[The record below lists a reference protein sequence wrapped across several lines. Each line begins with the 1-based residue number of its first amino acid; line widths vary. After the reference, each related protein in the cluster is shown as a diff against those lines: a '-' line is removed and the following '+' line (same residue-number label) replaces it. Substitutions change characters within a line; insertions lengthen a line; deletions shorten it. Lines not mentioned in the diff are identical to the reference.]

1 LVCDIKFFRERVCRF
16 GVADFGGFR
25 HIDVAFWFQLT
36 VLATALFL
44 RVLPEILTLF
54 AAMSTTVSHLTT
66 DNFPFVTVVVP
77 IRNEADF
84 IAECLQS
91 ILNNKYPR
99 EKLEVI
105 VVDGLSNDGT
115 REIVQQLIA
124 SDPRVSMLDN
134 PERIVPYA
142 MNRAIDA
149 ARGEIITRV
158 DGHADV
164 AEDFIANSV
173 RVLQERPDCW
183 CAGGSIDSISYT
195 QVGQIIAACMSTPVG
210 VGNAHFRLRDYE
222 GYVDT
227 IAFGSYWRW
236 VFDRIGKFDE
246 ELVRNQDDELNAR
259 LIMNGGRIFMSR
271 SIQCRYYP
279 RTSLQK
285 LWRQYYQYG
294 FWRIRTIQKLGRPA
308 TLRQMVPMLF
318 VIGLLVLTLAAIVLP
333 IARMA
338 LSLYAGMY
346 LSVIGLGSIQVG
358 RRTGLRG
365 LILAPVVFMILHF
378 GYGLGCLWGIVR
390 FVILKRGKISQQM
403 SR

>member
-1 LVCDIKFFRERVCRF
+1 MN
-16 GVADFGGFR
+16 
-25 HIDVAFWFQLT
+25 T
-36 VLATALFL
+36 
-44 RVLPEILTLF
+44 
-54 AAMSTTVSHLTT
+54 SVSHAST
-66 DNFPFVTVVVP
+66 DLFPFVTVVVP
-77 IRNEADF
+77 IRNEVDF
-84 IAECLQS
+84 IAECIQS
-91 ILNNKYPR
+91 ILNNNYPQ

-115 REIVQQLIA
+115 REVVQRLIA
-124 SDPRVSMLDN
+124 NDRRISMLDN

-183 CAGGSIDSISYT
+183 CAGGSIDSISHT
-195 QVGQIIAACMSTPVG
+195 QIGRIIAACMSTPVG

-318 VIGLLVLTLAAIVLP
+318 VIGWLMLSIAAIF
-333 IARMA
+333 
-338 LSLYAGMY
+338 LSLARIALLLYGGVY
-346 LSVIGLGSIQVG
+346 LGVLGLGAMQVG
-358 RRTGLRG
+358 RRTCPRG
-365 LILAPVVFMILHF
+365 FILAPVVFMILHF
-378 GYGLGCLWGIVR
+378 GYGLGCLSGVVK
-390 FVILKRGKISQQM
+390 FVFLKRGRISHQM

>member
-1 LVCDIKFFRERVCRF
+1 MTTPEPQSP
-16 GVADFGGFR
+16 ADN
-25 HIDVAFWFQLT
+25 L
-36 VLATALFL
+36 
-44 RVLPEILTLF
+44 
-54 AAMSTTVSHLTT
+54 
-66 DNFPFVTVVVP
+66 PFVTVVVP

-91 ILNNKYPR
+91 ILNNQYPK

-124 SDPRVSMLDN
+124 NDPRIRMLDN

-142 MNRAIDA
+142 MNRAIEA

-164 AEDFIANSV
+164 AQDFIANSV
-173 RVLQERPDCW
+173 RTLQERPECW
-183 CAGGSIDSISYT
+183 CAGGSIDSISDT
-195 QVGQIIAACMSTPVG
+195 QVGQTIAACMSTPVG

-236 VFDRIGKFDE
+236 VFNRIGKFDE

-279 RTSLQK
+279 RTSLKK

-318 VIGLLVLTLAAIVLP
+318 VIGLFLLSLAAIFLP
-333 IARMA
+333 LARIALLLYVGLYVAA
-338 LSLYAGMY
+338 LTVGA
-346 LSVIGLGSIQVG
+346 IQVG
-358 RRTGLRG
+358 RRTSFRG
-365 LILAPVVFMILHF
+365 FLLAPIAFMIMHF
-378 GYGLGCLWGIVR
+378 GYGLGCLWGVVR
-390 FVILKRGKISQQM
+390 FVLLKRGKISQQM

>member
-1 LVCDIKFFRERVCRF
+1 MN
-16 GVADFGGFR
+16 
-25 HIDVAFWFQLT
+25 T
-36 VLATALFL
+36 
-44 RVLPEILTLF
+44 
-54 AAMSTTVSHLTT
+54 SVSHAST
-66 DNFPFVTVVVP
+66 DLFPFVTVVVP
-77 IRNEADF
+77 IRNEVDF
-84 IAECLQS
+84 IAECIQS
-91 ILNNKYPR
+91 ILNNKYPQ

-115 REIVQQLIA
+115 REVVQRLIA
-124 SDPRVSMLDN
+124 NDRRVSMLDN

-149 ARGEIITRV
+149 AQGEIITRV

-183 CAGGSIDSISYT
+183 CAGGSIDSISHT
-195 QVGQIIAACMSTPVG
+195 QIGRIIAACMSTPVG

-318 VIGLLVLTLAAIVLP
+318 VIGWLMLSIAAIF
-333 IARMA
+333 
-338 LSLYAGMY
+338 LSLARIALLLYGGVY
-346 LSVIGLGSIQVG
+346 LGVLGLGAMQVG
-358 RRTGLRG
+358 RRTCPRG
-365 LILAPVVFMILHF
+365 FILAPVVFMILHF
-378 GYGLGCLWGIVR
+378 GYGLGCLSGVVK
-390 FVILKRGKISQQM
+390 FVFLKRGRISHQM

>member
-1 LVCDIKFFRERVCRF
+1 MKSPVTQKF
-16 GVADFGGFR
+16 
-25 HIDVAFWFQLT
+25 
-36 VLATALFL
+36 
-44 RVLPEILTLF
+44 
-54 AAMSTTVSHLTT
+54 T

-91 ILNNKYPR
+91 ILNNKYPQQ
-99 EKLEVI
+99 KLEVI

-115 REIVQQLIA
+115 REIVQELIA
-124 SDPRVSMLDN
+124 NDPRVRMLDN

-149 ARGEIITRV
+149 AHGEIITRI

-259 LIMNGGRIFMSR
+259 LIMNGGRIYMSR
-271 SIQCRYYP
+271 TIQCRYYP

-318 VIGLLVLTLAAIVLP
+318 VIGLLVLSLAALFLPPARIALVLYL
-333 IARMA
+333 A
-338 LSLYAGMY
+338 LY
-346 LSVIGLGSIQVG
+346 LSALFVGAIQVG
-358 RRTGLRG
+358 RRTCMRG
-365 LILAPVVFMILHF
+365 FILAPVVFMILHF
-378 GYGLGCLWGIVR
+378 GYGLGCLWGVVR
-390 FVILKRGKISQQM
+390 FVLLKRGKISQQM

>member
-1 LVCDIKFFRERVCRF
+1 
-16 GVADFGGFR
+16 
-25 HIDVAFWFQLT
+25 
-36 VLATALFL
+36 
-44 RVLPEILTLF
+44 
-54 AAMSTTVSHLTT
+54 M
-66 DNFPFVTVVVP
+66 P
-77 IRNEADF
+77 IRNEVDF
-84 IAECLQS
+84 IAECIQS
-91 ILNNKYPR
+91 ILNNNYPR

-115 REIVQQLIA
+115 REVVQRLIA
-124 SDPRVSMLDN
+124 NDRRVRMLDN

-149 ARGEIITRV
+149 AQGEIITRV

-183 CAGGSIDSISYT
+183 CAGGSIDSISHT
-195 QVGQIIAACMSTPVG
+195 QIGRIIAACMSTPVG

-318 VIGLLVLTLAAIVLP
+318 VIGWLMLSIAATFLPLARIALLLYGGVYLGVL
-333 IARMA
+333 
-338 LSLYAGMY
+338 
-346 LSVIGLGSIQVG
+346 GLGAMQVG
-358 RRTGLRG
+358 RRTCLRG
-365 LILAPVVFMILHF
+365 FILAPVVFMILHF
-378 GYGLGCLWGIVR
+378 GYGLGCLSGVVK
-390 FVILKRGKISQQM
+390 FVFLKRGRISHQM

>member
-1 LVCDIKFFRERVCRF
+1 MN
-16 GVADFGGFR
+16 
-25 HIDVAFWFQLT
+25 T
-36 VLATALFL
+36 
-44 RVLPEILTLF
+44 
-54 AAMSTTVSHLTT
+54 SVSHAST
-66 DNFPFVTVVVP
+66 DLFPFVTVVVP
-77 IRNEADF
+77 IRNEVDF
-84 IAECLQS
+84 IAECIQS
-91 ILNNKYPR
+91 ILNNKYPQ

-115 REIVQQLIA
+115 REVVQRLIA
-124 SDPRVSMLDN
+124 NDRRISMLDN

-149 ARGEIITRV
+149 AQGEIITRV

-183 CAGGSIDSISYT
+183 CAGGSIDSISHT
-195 QVGQIIAACMSTPVG
+195 QIGRIIAACMSTPVG

-318 VIGLLVLTLAAIVLP
+318 VIGWLMLSIAAIF
-333 IARMA
+333 
-338 LSLYAGMY
+338 LSLARIALLLYGGVY
-346 LSVIGLGSIQVG
+346 LGVLGLGAMQVG
-358 RRTGLRG
+358 RRTCPRG
-365 LILAPVVFMILHF
+365 FILAPVVFMILHF
-378 GYGLGCLWGIVR
+378 GYGLGCLSGVVK
-390 FVILKRGKISQQM
+390 FVFLKRGRISHQM